1 MPDPADT
8 RAPGGEPADGRPY
21 GPRLR
26 VVGYNIHGGR
36 GPGLAAL
43 VRELAPDVVVAQEG
57 PRRLRWRT
65 RCAGLAASFGLF
77 HTAGGLPALGNVI
90 FTSLRVT
97 PGESWHLR
105 YPLTPGRHLR
115 GAAFARCAVDGV
127 EFVVAGTHLATDDTE
142 RPRQAALFEEALAAV
157 DAPLVACADVNE
169 TADGPSFRLLAAG
182 RTDAAGSDGTPT
194 FSTVSPRRRID
205 AVLVDPR
212 CRIEAYRVLDTPPA
226 RLASDHFPV
235 VVDLRLPG

>member
-1 MPDPADT
+1 MS
-8 RAPGGEPADGRPY
+8 EPA

-26 VVGYNIHGGR
+26 VVSYNIHGGR
-36 GPGLAAL
+36 GPGLAGL
-43 VRELAPDVVVAQEG
+43 VRELSPDVVVIQEG

-65 RCAGLAASFGLF
+65 RCAGLGDSFRMF

-97 PGESWHLR
+97 PGETWHLR
-105 YPLTPGRHLR
+105 YPLTPGRHMR
-115 GAAFARCAVDGV
+115 GAAFVRCAVDGV
-127 EFVVAGTHLATDDTE
+127 EFVAAGTHLSTDEGE
-142 RPRQAALFEEALAAV
+142 RPGQAALFERALAAV
-157 DAPLVACADVNE
+157 DAPVVACGDLNE
-169 TADGPSFRLLAAG
+169 TAEGPSFRLLAAG

-212 CRIEAYRVLDTPPA
+212 CRVEAYRVLDTPAA

-235 VVDLRLPG
+235 VVDVRLPG